1 MAPGPQPRGRKN
13 WRSRR
18 APRPRAPRAEP
29 RAGHPGAPQ
38 RALAGE
44 DDLQLVRVLEMCV
57 DTRESSLGNFGV
69 HLPSLNQLKLNGS
82 RLGSLRDLGSSLG
95 RLQVLWLARCGL
107 ADLDGVGSMPALK
120 ELFVSYNNISDLSPL
135 CLLEHLE
142 VLDLEGNSVEDLGQ
156 VGYLRLCPRLA
167 TLTLEGNLV
176 CLRPDPGPAS
186 KAPPGYNYR
195 AAVRRLVPQL
205 QLLDEVPA
213 THTGLPAPPKLDQDW
228 LMVKEAIKEA
238 SVLPWLDGHH
248 GAAVQSL
255 DLELSLSRTRPWA
268 PRHLPSSSLVPEGPL
283 ADGLPAEELAPD
295 DHASNLTL
303 GAGRVLCGNPTR
315 GLWERRQQCQVPP
328 APDGGLA
335 PSPPH
340 PPGGLPQAASS
351 LQAWTSPEQPPQ
363 CRPEEP
369 AAGTPS
375 PRPGPQPQRHP
386 GLCHPAPKPW
396 HLPSQQRGAAA
407 PRGPWRVPEQQDG
420 QAGPKTSSS
429 PLSPASE
436 PSRSLGGDLTP
447 SPPKHPPGHPPGSAG
462 LPFRGRR
469 LRALTSLGPGLGPG
483 MATVTALRALEVAS
497 GPGPPC
503 PGRPDPQAA
512 PDPAARA
519 RGLQCLR
526 PLNPITPAPSR
537 P

>member
-1 MAPGPQPRGRKN
+1 MQMRPRPVAMAPGPQPRGRKN

-238 SVLPWLDGHH
+238 SVLPWL
-248 GAAVQSL
+248 
-255 DLELSLSRTRPWA
+255 
-268 PRHLPSSSLVPEGPL
+268 
-283 ADGLPAEELAPD
+283 
-295 DHASNLTL
+295 

-315 GLWERRQQCQVPP
+315 GLWERRQQC
-328 APDGGLA
+328 
-335 PSPPH
+335 
-340 PPGGLPQAASS
+340 
-351 LQAWTSPEQPPQ
+351 QAWTSPEQPPQ

>member
-1 MAPGPQPRGRKN
+1 MQMRPRPVAMAPGPQPRGRKN

-315 GLWERRQQCQVPP
+315 GLWERRQQCQ
-328 APDGGLA
+328 
-335 PSPPH
+335 
-340 PPGGLPQAASS
+340 
-351 LQAWTSPEQPPQ
+351 AWTSPEQPPQ

>member
-1 MAPGPQPRGRKN
+1 MQMRPRPVAMAPGPQPRGRKN

-238 SVLPWLDGHH
+238 SVLPWL
-248 GAAVQSL
+248 
-255 DLELSLSRTRPWA
+255 
-268 PRHLPSSSLVPEGPL
+268 
-283 ADGLPAEELAPD
+283 
-295 DHASNLTL
+295 